1 MYKHYNPT
9 TYKKILT
16 VLPRKLSSI
25 SRAGLEVNANVTIIS
40 RADLDVNACLLSDIF
55 SEYMGTD

>member
-16 VLPRKLSSI
+16 VLPEMSSI
-25 SRAGLEVNANVTIIS
+25 SRAGLEVNVNVTIIS
-40 RADLDVNACLLSDIF
+40 RADMDVHACLLSDIF
-55 SEYMGTD
+55 SEYMWTA